1 MAGKRYRNV
10 SKERVAIVK
19 VVEQDIDAALER
31 MAGLLG
37 GLESLVPRGSR
48 VLIKPNFVFAP
59 TDRGITHPE
68 LVEAVVRLAAETAPR
83 EILVGEG
90 SADVYTTQSYR
101 FQGMNRVAARYGARL
116 VDLNLEEGVKSPVP
130 PGLGREYI
138 MVPRAVA
145 QCDVLISLP
154 VFKLWGGSPLSLSL
168 KNLIGLYGARY
179 YGHNK
184 DSRQRAND
192 SGYALPGEVGSELG
206 AHQPRAPMSICALNS
221 AVRTHLAIVDGLEG
235 GDGRGNFI
243 RLDTLIAGRNPV
255 ATDTV
260 ACAMAGVKASE
271 HEQFHLCAERGLGPD
286 RLDQIEVVG
295 ERIEDVSFELARL
308 HDNVLE
314 MPIGFCLN
322 LLSVGELQQVQRALQ
337 IYGLVAGD
345 ASQVGDRDILLA
357 MLGETIAAEGYYER
371 ALAKCTDYARALLG
385 ILAERGGTSGSMV
398 DVERA
403 FGERFPGLY
412 YYPSHR
418 VLARLGLA
426 YAVDSRTRPYYLLP
440 KGVVDALQRLER
452 EEAPAVVQAPE

>member
-1 MAGKRYRNV
+1 MSR
-10 SKERVAIVK
+10 ERVAIVK
-19 VVEQDIDAALER
+19 VVEQDMDRALER
-31 MAGLLG
+31 IAGLLG
-37 GLESLVPRGSR
+37 GLKDLIPSGSR
-48 VLIKPNFVFAP
+48 VLVKPNFVFSP

-68 LVEAVVRLAAETAPR
+68 LVEAVVRLVSNTAPR
-83 EILVGEG
+83 EIAIGEG
-90 SADVYTTQSYR
+90 AADVYTTQSYR
-101 FQGMNRVAARYGARL
+101 FQGMGRVAARYGARL
-116 VDLNLEEGVKSPVP
+116 VDLNLEEGVKTPVP

-145 QCDVLISLP
+145 ECDVFISLP

-192 SGYALPGEVGSELG
+192 PEYALPGEVGVEQG
-206 AHQPRAPMSICALNS
+206 AHQPSVPMSICALNS

-235 GDGRGNFI
+235 GDGQGNFI

-260 ACAMAGVKASE
+260 ACAMAGVTASE
-271 HEQFHLCAERGLGPD
+271 HEQFRLCAERGLGPD

-295 ERIEDVSFELARL
+295 ERIEEVSFELARL
-308 HDNVLE
+308 QDNVRD
-314 MPIGFCLN
+314 MPLDFCLN
-322 LLSVGELQQVQRALQ
+322 LLSVGELRQIQRAQQV
-337 IYGLVAGD
+337 YGLVKGN
-345 ASQVGDRDILLA
+345 ASQVGDRGLLLA
-357 MLGETIAAEGYYER
+357 MLGKTIAADGYYER
-371 ALAKCTDYARALLG
+371 ALAKCTGYARVLLG
-385 ILAERGGTSGSMV
+385 ILAERGGTSGSLV

-418 VLARLGLA
+418 VLTRLGLA

-440 KGVVDALQRLER
+440 EGVVDALARFER
-452 EEAPAVVQAPE
+452 GVERQEAPVAAPV